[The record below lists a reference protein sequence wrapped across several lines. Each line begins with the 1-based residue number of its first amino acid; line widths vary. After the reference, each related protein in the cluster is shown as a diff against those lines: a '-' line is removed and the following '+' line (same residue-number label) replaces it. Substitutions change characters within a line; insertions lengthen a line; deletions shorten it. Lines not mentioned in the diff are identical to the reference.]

1 MRAVDVLFAGS
12 LATLVSCSSSP
23 PETAPALPCDVQAV
37 LSEVCDVCHSSP
49 PQNGA
54 PISLVTYADTQA
66 PFTAL
71 PTYDHAPTWKVM
83 GDAVGSGLMPQP
95 WPGVAF
101 SAAQKQ
107 TLLSW
112 VDAGAPPIAPGVEC
126 R

>member
-1 MRAVDVLFAGS
+1 MRGVDVLLAAS
-12 LATLVSCSSSP
+12 LISLMSCHSAADGAAS
-23 PETAPALPCDVQAV
+23 LPCEVQAV

-54 PISLVTYADTQA
+54 PIPLVTYADTQA

-71 PTYDHAPTWKVM
+71 PTYDHVPTWRVM
-83 GDAVGSGLMPQP
+83 GDAVQSGLMPAP
-95 WPGVAF
+95 WPGVML
-101 SAAQKQ
+101 SADQEQ

-112 VDAGAPPIAPGVEC
+112 VDAGAPPIASGVEC